1 MPSLGGAFAGGWD
14 GAAYV
19 RLRAEMQRLQ
29 ALSRRRCEHLRTIER
44 LMPPMTPAGRS
55 ESSSAL
61 TDGNAD
67 EQRPAQEDVAAA
79 ALGGGGGWRAPPPKR
94 GLRRGEFVALLVGAF
109 GRHRR
114 FARTLEAPRAFA
126 LPVLSALV
134 V

>member
-55 ESSSAL
+55 ESSLAL

-67 EQRPAQEDVAAA
+67 EQRPAQEDAASA
-79 ALGGGGGWRAPPPKR
+79 AGGGWRAPPPKR
-94 GLRRGEFVALLVGAF
+94 GLRREEFVALLVGAF
-109 GRHRR
+109 GTVRTIALSTLPCAYSRR
-114 FARTLEAPRAFA
+114 QANGPF
-126 LPVLSALV
+126 
-134 V
+134 